1 MNQAGELTH
10 TPFAW
15 QTVWHSLLTR
25 LEQDG
30 YQDWADRVRDQLHQR
45 FDLNPHGDLP
55 RWLGALAKLPE
66 RENVSLELN
75 LSTVSVASR
84 QPLTADEQSMLEQG
98 LRGLMPWRKGPF
110 SFFGTHIDTEWRSDW
125 KWDRVAPAL
134 SNLSGR
140 RVLDVGCGSGYH
152 LWRMFGAGAAEV
164 IGIDPGLLFLCQFLG
179 IKRYLPDAPVDLL
192 PLRIED
198 LPRPLER
205 FDTTFSMGVLYHR
218 RSPIDHLLEL
228 KDTLRPGGELVLE
241 TLVVDGPEGYTLMP
255 EDRYGMMRNVWFLPS
270 CATLV
275 RWLERAGYRHAK
287 VVDVTA
293 TTTAEQR
300 STDWMRFQS
309 LEDFLDPEDPSR
321 TVEGYPGP
329 VRATVIAEKP

>member
-1 MNQAGELTH
+1 MTSF
-10 TPFAW
+10 TW
-15 QTVWHSLLTR
+15 QTAWKPLLDSLD
-25 LEQDG
+25 QDG
-30 YQDWADRVRDQLHQR
+30 YQDWSAMLREQLYQR
-45 FDLNPHGDLP
+45 FVTNPHGDLP
-55 RWLGALAKLPE
+55 RWLAAVDQLPRGDGALVNSRRSEVRISRCA
-66 RENVSLELN
+66 SLSDQE
-75 LSTVSVASR
+75 A
-84 QPLTADEQSMLEQG
+84 EGLEQG

-110 SFFGTHIDTEWRSDW
+110 DFFDTRIDTEWRSDW

-134 SNLSGR
+134 ARLEGR

-152 LWRMFGAGAAEV
+152 LWRMHGAGAGEV
-164 IGIDPGLLFLCQFLG
+164 IGVDPGLLFLCQFLAV
-179 IKRYLPDAPVDLL
+179 KRYTPDAQVHLL

-228 KDTLRPGGELVLE
+228 KDTLRSGGELVLE
-241 TLVVDGPEGYTLMP
+241 TLVVEGPEGYSLVP

-270 CATLV
+270 CATLL
-275 RWLERAGYRHAK
+275 RWLDRAGFRHAE

-293 TTTAEQR
+293 TTTDEQR

-309 LEDFLDPEDPSR
+309 LEDFLDPDDPTR
-321 TVEGYPGP
+321 TIEGYPGP
-329 VRATVIAEKP
+329 VRATLIAKKP